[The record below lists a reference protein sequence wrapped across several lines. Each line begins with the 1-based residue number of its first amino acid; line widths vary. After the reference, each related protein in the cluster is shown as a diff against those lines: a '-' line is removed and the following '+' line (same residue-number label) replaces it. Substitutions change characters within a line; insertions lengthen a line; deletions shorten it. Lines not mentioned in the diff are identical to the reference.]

1 MRPTLANR
9 LDTWSRSLIPSL
21 SLIALVLLSAIPS
34 GLPGF
39 TATNPS
45 YALIGIFYWITF
57 RSDLLPASMVFLI
70 GLLQDI
76 LVGTPIGLSAV
87 VLLAVYGVTLSQRR
101 AMIGRPFYLLW
112 LGFIAIAAGAIA
124 LAWLLASIL
133 ATQPIPLIGIAMQLL
148 ITIAAFPFLVWLLVR
163 IHRYIVT

>member
-9 LDTWSRSLIPSL
+9 LDTWSRGLIPSL
-21 SLIALVLLSAIPS
+21 SLIALVLLSVIPS

-39 TATNPS
+39 ATTNPS
-45 YALIGIFYWITF
+45 YALIGIFYWTTF
-57 RSDLLPASMVFLI
+57 RSDLFPASMVFLI

-101 AMIGRPFYLLW
+101 VMIGRPFYLLW